1 MLYLIH
7 AYVVFGVLR
16 LVIGRP
22 QLTELAGQLLT
33 LGLMAVSAAAAVA
46 IYRWY
51 EQPILRALKR
61 RFIAR
66 PAPAIPAAA
75 SRASAR

>member
-1 MLYLIH
+1 
-7 AYVVFGVLR
+7 VS
-16 LVIGRP
+16 
-22 QLTELAGQLLT
+22 ELAGQLAA
-33 LGLMAVSAAAAVA
+33 LGLMAVSAAAAIA

-66 PAPAIPAAA
+66 APRAMRAAAPA
-75 SRASAR
+75 ASAR